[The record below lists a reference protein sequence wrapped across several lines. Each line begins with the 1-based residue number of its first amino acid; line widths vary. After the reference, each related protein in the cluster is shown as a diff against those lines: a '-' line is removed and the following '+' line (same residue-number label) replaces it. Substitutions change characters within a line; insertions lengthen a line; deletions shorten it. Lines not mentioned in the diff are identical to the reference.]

1 MYYAKIKKNDISN
14 GPGVRTSLY
23 VSGCR
28 HHCKGC
34 FNSEAW
40 DFLFGKEFTKDTITE
55 IIEASR
61 PNYIEGLT
69 IVGGEPLEPEN
80 QEEVLNTIKAF
91 RKNFPNKTIWLFSG
105 FLFDK
110 QILKQMCKNLPYT
123 KEILENIDVLVD
135 GKFEE
140 DLKDPLLGF
149 RGSSNQRII
158 DVPKSLKEN
167 KIILNEK
174 QYMKEERGKWN

>member
-40 DFLFGKEFTKDTITE
+40 DFLFGKKFTKDTIDE

-61 PNYIEGLT
+61 PSYIEGLT

-110 QILKQMCKNLPYT
+110 QILKQIQQIQAQQTQQAQMLQGSEFAKNMASAQ
-123 KEILENIDVLVD
+123 KD
-135 GKFEE
+135 GVTANAIQ
-140 DLKDPLLGF
+140 
-149 RGSSNQRII
+149 S
-158 DVPKSLKEN
+158 
-167 KIILNEK
+167 
-174 QYMKEERGKWN
+174 